1 MSDGQRIFTTVFTY
15 MSYWLFLGALY
26 LLLTG
31 IMQIINVVF
40 HFEQNQWLVGF
51 IVLVIVMNHAHAKK
65 ATREV
70 IEKMEEEEKW
80 AVKEIRDLW
89 LKEYKEDKDKWF
101 NDTINKL
108 YIKGRD
114 VSWL

>member
-1 MSDGQRIFTTVFTY
+1 MSNGQRIFTTVFTY
-15 MSYWLFLGALY
+15 MSYWLFLGVLY

-31 IMQIINVVF
+31 IMQIINVAF

-80 AVKEIRDLW
+80 
-89 LKEYKEDKDKWF
+89 
-101 NDTINKL
+101 
-108 YIKGRD
+108 
-114 VSWL
+114 